1 MRLRTVFYAAFS
13 LLLMACSGNEVSL
26 NGKWDVIVD
35 PYETG
40 YYGYQLKLHSV
51 RSIYFSD
58 KSFYDDKTKLVE
70 YDFDRAEKLMVPG
83 IWNTQNP
90 KYRYYKGT
98 MWYRKLFNASK
109 PENHRAWLCFDE
121 VDRDAIVAL
130 NGKQIGSH
138 SGAGSPF
145 CFDVTELLVDGE
157 NSIVVKV
164 DNGRNLSWTGPD
176 PDQSG
181 SKGGIT
187 GDVRIVYVPFDEE
200 FYFPGAQCLRDNGL
214 AVDAVMLIGNIPSR
228 DKVSL
233 DGEWS
238 AMINPARELEASGGY
253 DRLLKVPGDWNTQYD
268 DMYIYEGKVWYRR
281 TFDFQPQEGRRQFL
295 HFGAVN
301 YECEVGLNGELVAR
315 HEGGYTPFDIE
326 VTDFLKEGTNELT
339 VIVDN
344 TRRRDAVPTVNSDWW
359 NYGGITRSV
368 ELVSVPSTFVRN
380 FIVMLDGNAPSEGAG
395 NISVEVEL
403 DGEDVAFRQVSISI
417 PELDVIQKAVT
428 DDAGYAKLSF
438 KASPERW
445 CPENPKL
452 YDVSVSA
459 ASDVLSDR
467 IGFRTISVKGDK
479 ILLNGSPV
487 FLRGCA
493 VHEES
498 IADNPERVNTREEV
512 EALLDVAQEMNCNF
526 LRLAH
531 YPHNEMMV
539 RIAEERGIMVWDE
552 IPCYWSIEWGNPA
565 TYANTQ
571 QQLVDMIG
579 RDINRAN
586 VIIWSVANETPRCP
600 ERLEF
605 LRKLVEKCRE
615 LDPTRL
621 VSAAMEKRYIDR
633 EAGLLTMDDELLDYA
648 DIISFNQYV
657 GWYDGTSDKCDK
669 VVWQF
674 PMLKPV
680 LVTEF
685 GGGAVAG
692 NHGPDTE
699 RFTEE
704 YMEKLYVKNLE
715 MFSRMPQFSG
725 LCPWVLKDFRSPKR
739 HLAGIQDDY
748 NRKGLI
754 SEKGERKKAFYVM
767 QEYYKNLK

>member
-1 MRLRTVFYAAFS
+1 MKLKIFIVALMPLVLASCVSDGLS
-13 LLLMACSGNEVSL
+13 LSGT
-26 NGKWDVIVD
+26 WDVIAD

-40 YYGYQLKLHSV
+40 YYGYQLKVHSE

-70 YDFDRAEKLMVPG
+70 YDFDRAEKLEVPE
-83 IWNTQNP
+83 IWNDQNP

-98 MWYRKLFNASK
+98 MWYRKTFDTAL
-109 PENHRAWLCFDE
+109 PQGHRAWLCFDGVNRE
-121 VDRDAIVAL
+121 AIVAL
-130 NGKQIGSH
+130 NGKQLGSH
-138 SGAGSPF
+138 SGADSPF
-145 CFDVTELLVDGE
+145 CFEITDLLVNGE
-157 NSIVVKV
+157 NSVIVKV
-164 DNGRNLSWTGPD
+164 DNGRNLSWAGPD
-176 PDQSG
+176 PDQVG
-181 SKGGIT
+181 SRGGIT
-187 GDVRIVYVPFDEE
+187 GDVRVVFRPAGED
-200 FYFPGAQCLRDNGL
+200 FYFPGAHMLRDEGRS
-214 AVDAVMLIGNIPSR
+214 VDAVMHIGNIPSR
-228 DKVSL
+228 EKMSL
-233 DGEWS
+233 DGEWM
-238 AMINPARELEASGGY
+238 AMVDPRREEQMSEGYARFLT
-253 DRLLKVPGDWNTQYD
+253 VPNDWNSQYED
-268 DMYIYEGKVWYRR
+268 LYLYEGKIWYRR
-281 TFDFQPQEGRRQFL
+281 NFDFIPQAGKRHFL

-301 YECEVGLNGELVAR
+301 YECEVGLNGELIAR

-326 VTDFLKEGTNELT
+326 VTDFLKEGNNELT

-368 ELVSVPSTFVRN
+368 ELLSIPDTYVRN
-380 FIVMLDGNAPSEGAG
+380 YYVAMDKSAPSSGTALINAWVQLG
-395 NISVEVEL
+395 
-403 DGEDVAFRQVSISI
+403 GEDLASRKVTLAI
-417 PELDVIQKAVT
+417 PELDVEAQAVT
-428 DDAGYAKLSF
+428 DADGYAELSF
-438 KASPERW
+438 KANPGRWSPET
-445 CPENPKL
+445 PVL
-452 YDVSVSA
+452 YDVIVSA
-459 ASDVLSDR
+459 AADKVSDR
-467 IGFRTISVKGDK
+467 IGFRTVAVKGDK
-479 ILLNGSPV
+479 ILLNGKQI

-498 IADNPERVNTREEV
+498 ISQNPERVNTREEV

-539 RIAEERGIMVWDE
+539 RMAEERGIMVWDE
-552 IPCYWSIEWGNPA
+552 IPCYWSIMWENQQ
-565 TYANTQ
+565 TYENTQ
-571 QQLVDMIG
+571 QQLVDMIS
-579 RDINRAN
+579 RDMNRAN

-605 LRKLVEKCRE
+605 LRKLIDKCRE
-615 LDPTRL
+615 MDPTRL

-633 EAGLLTMDDELLDYA
+633 EAGLLTMDDELLEYA

-657 GWYDGTSDKCDK
+657 GWYDGSSDKCDK

-685 GGGAVAG
+685 GGGAVYG

-704 YMEKLYVKNLE
+704 YMEKLYIKNLE

-754 SEKGERKKAFYVM
+754 SEKGEKKKAFHVM
-767 QEYYKNLK
+767 RKYYESLK

>member
-1 MRLRTVFYAAFS
+1 MKVLAAVLMPLVMASCVSGEIS
-13 LLLMACSGNEVSL
+13 LSGT
-26 NGKWDVIVD
+26 WDVIAD

-40 YYGYQLKLHSV
+40 YYGYQLKVHSV

-70 YDFDRAEKLMVPG
+70 YDFDRSEKLDVPG
-83 IWNTQNP
+83 VWNDQNP

-98 MWYRKLFNASK
+98 MWYRKIFNASL
-109 PENHRAWLCFDE
+109 PEGHRAWLCFE
-121 VDRDAIVAL
+121 SVNRDAIVAL
-130 NGKQIGSH
+130 NGKQLGSH
-138 SGAGSPF
+138 SGADSPF
-145 CFDVTELLVDGE
+145 CFEITDLMTDGE
-157 NSIVVKV
+157 NSVVVKV

-176 PDQSG
+176 PDGVG
-181 SKGGIT
+181 SLGGIT
-187 GDVRIVYVPFDEE
+187 GEVKVVFRPADEE
-200 FYFPGAQCLRDNGL
+200 FCFPGSLALRDGGR
-214 AVDAVMLIGNIPSR
+214 AVDAVMHIGNIPAR
-228 DKVSL
+228 EKVSL
-233 DGEWS
+233 DGEWK
-238 AMINPARELEASGGY
+238 AWVDPRRELSMSDAVSA
-253 DRLLKVPGDWNTQYD
+253 RVLTVPDDWNSQYED
-268 DMYIYEGKVWYRR
+268 LYLYEGKIRYKRNL
-281 TFDFQPQEGRRQFL
+281 DFTPQEGRRQFL

-315 HEGGYTPFDIE
+315 HEGGYTPFDVE
-326 VTDFLKEGTNELT
+326 VTDFLREGVNELT

-344 TRRRDAVPTVNSDWW
+344 SRRRDAVPTVNSDWW

-368 ELVSVPSTFVRN
+368 ELVSLPSTYVRN
-380 FIVMLDGNAPSEGAG
+380 YSISMDKSAPSCGEARINVWVKLDG
-395 NISVEVEL
+395 
-403 DGEDVAFRQVSISI
+403 DDVASRQVRVTI
-417 PELDVIQKAVT
+417 PGLHVDRSALT
-428 DDAGYAKLSF
+428 DADGYAELSF
-438 KASPERW
+438 KAAPERW
-445 CPENPKL
+445 SPETPVL
-452 YDVSVSA
+452 YDVEVSA
-459 ASDVLSDR
+459 AEDAVSDR
-467 IGFRTISVKGDK
+467 IGFRTIAVKEDK
-479 ILLNGSPV
+479 ILLNGEPV

-498 IADNPERVNTREEV
+498 IAENPERVNTREEV

-531 YPHNEMMV
+531 YPHNELMV
-539 RIAEERGIMVWDE
+539 RLAEERGIMVWDE
-552 IPCYWSIEWGNPA
+552 IPCYWSIMWENQQ
-565 TYANTQ
+565 TYENTQ
-571 QQLVDMIG
+571 QQLVDMIS
-579 RDINRAN
+579 RDMNRAN

-605 LRKLVEKCRE
+605 LRKLIDKCRE
-615 LDPTRL
+615 MDPTRL

-657 GWYDGTSDKCDK
+657 GWYDGASDKCDK

-674 PMLKPV
+674 PMVKPV

-685 GGGAVAG
+685 GGGAVYG

-704 YMEKLYVKNLE
+704 YMERLYVKNLE

-739 HLAGIQDDY
+739 HLAGIQDDF

-754 SEKGERKKAFYVM
+754 SEKGERKKAFHVM
-767 QEYYKNLK
+767 RKYYESLK